1 MPVSLPRTRRAAL
14 AGLVLLPVVTGCGLT
29 SSADEGD
36 GPAIQ
41 VYSARSYGAEQAYA
55 RFTQETG
62 IEVEFLN
69 GNDAELRERLQT
81 EGADSPADVYL
92 TVDVANLSLAA
103 EQDLL
108 QPVSSP
114 ELEQAVPASLRDP
127 QDRWFGLSERARVII
142 YDEDQ
147 VTPDQLST
155 YEALDDPRWKGRL
168 CLRTST
174 SAYTQSLV
182 ASIIAHD
189 GPQVARQV
197 VDGWVAN
204 DPEIFA
210 NDNEIV
216 RTVGAGGCKVGVT
229 NHYYVARER
238 AADPDLGVGVFFP
251 NQATTGTH
259 VNISGAGITT
269 HADDVAD
276 ATTFLEWLAT
286 TGQSQFVDGNFE
298 YPVNR
303 SVQPVEDLVEL
314 GDFRRDEL
322 NVGELGDHNADAVQI
337 LTDAGYR

>member
-1 MPVSLPRTRRAAL
+1 MPLSHPRSRRAAL
-14 AGLVLLPVVTGCGLT
+14 AGLVLLPVATGCGIT
-29 SSADEGD
+29 SAASQD

-41 VYSARSYGAEQAYA
+41 VYSARSYGAEQAYE
-55 RFTQETG
+55 RFTDETG
-62 IEVEFLN
+62 IRVEFLN
-69 GNDAELRERLQT
+69 GNDAELRERLEA
-81 EGADSPADVYL
+81 EGADSPADVYM

-108 QPVSSP
+108 QPVQSA
-114 ELEQAVPASLRDP
+114 ELEEAVPASLRDP
-127 QDRWFGLSERARVII
+127 QDRWYGLSERARVII

-147 VTPDQLST
+147 VDPAELST
-155 YEALDDPRWKGRL
+155 YAALGDPKWKGEL

-182 ASIIAHD
+182 ASITAHE
-189 GPQVARQV
+189 GEAAARDV

-204 DPEIFA
+204 DPQIFA

-216 RTVGAGGCKVGVT
+216 RTVGAGGCAVGVT

-238 AADPDLGVGVFFP
+238 DADPDLGVGVFFP
-251 NQATTGTH
+251 NQSTTGTH
-259 VNISGAGITT
+259 VNISGAGVTK

-276 ATTFLEWLAT
+276 ATTFLEWLAQ

-303 SVQPVEDLVEL
+303 SVEPVETLVEL
-314 GDFRRDEL
+314 GEFTRDEL
-322 NVGELGDHNADAVQI
+322 NVGELGTYNAQAVQI